1 MYILCWMRY
10 ANSNIFACKQCETGK
25 VDENNLGGM
34 GVGGF
39 LYTFHT
45 PFLAFL
51 LFTIIRFQSALY
63 IDNS

>member
-1 MYILCWMRY
+1 MLTAMFWL
-10 ANSNIFACKQCETGK
+10 ANNVKLGK
-25 VDENNLGGM
+25 LMEKTLLGGM

-51 LFTIIRFQSALY
+51 IFIIIRFQSALY